1 MSIRKF
7 ETVKD
12 TFVTVWKGHAHGKVR
27 IPTSKSIAHRALI
40 CAALA
45 DKPSLSVI
53 SRVPY
58 NEDIDATLDCLE
70 ALGVHFRQ
78 IDEFETHTRKV
89 IIEGMGGHWLNGDRG
104 GGILRCRESGS
115 TMRFMLPLC
124 LLTDSGRTLTGSPRL
139 LQRPLDDY
147 RELFSNRSWI
157 RGEISLDIG
166 WGTAVTGGEFHLE
179 GKTSSQFVTGL
190 LFILPILHED
200 STIVLSQA
208 PESRSYIDMTIA
220 VMKNFGVTVY
230 WENETTI
237 KVPGGQIYSPAE
249 IVVDGDA
256 SGAAFFHALNA
267 VGGHVDI
274 VNVSAEDDI
283 FQGDSV
289 CPQLL
294 DKIRKRDNDAIPV
307 ISLADCPD
315 LGPILFA
322 VAALEKGTLFTH
334 TDRLRLKESDRVAAM
349 AAELAKFGAVVV
361 TSDEPQ
367 CDVAPEIRAL
377 LPHNPN
383 NLDENDGCG
392 GWVFITAPKN
402 GLHPAKEV
410 LLGHNDHRIV
420 MSLAVLASVVGK
432 ATIDHAAA
440 VNKSFPNFYQCL
452 QELGL
457 EIDAFGW

>member
-1 MSIRKF
+1 MSTRKF
-7 ETVKD
+7 EMVKD
-12 TFVTVWKGHAHGKVR
+12 TFVTVMKGRACGKVR

-45 DKPSLSVI
+45 AKPSLSI
-53 SRVPY
+53 ITKVPY

-78 IDEFETHTRKV
+78 VDEFETHTRKV

-115 TMRFMLPLC
+115 TLRFMLPLC

-147 RELFSNRSWI
+147 RGLFADRSWTL
-157 RGEISLDIG
+157 GEVSLDIG
-166 WGTAVTGGEFHLE
+166 WGKALTGGEFQLE

-190 LFILPILHED
+190 LFILPLLQED

-220 VMKNFGVTVY
+220 VMKNFGVTAY
-230 WENETTI
+230 WEDEKTI
-237 KVPGGQIYSPAE
+237 RVPGGQTYCPSE

-267 VGGHVDI
+267 IGGDVEI
-274 VNVSAEDDI
+274 TNVSTEDDI

-294 DKIRKRDNDAIPV
+294 DKILKRGEDIPV

-334 TDRLRLKESDRVAAM
+334 TGRLRLKESDRVAAM
-349 AAELAKFGAVVV
+349 ASELAKFGAIVV
-361 TSDEPQ
+361 TSDDRW
-367 CDVAPEIRAL
+367 CDVAPEIRAM
-377 LPHNPN
+377 LP
-383 NLDENDGCG
+383 NDLNTFNSGEAYG
-392 GWVFITAPKN
+392 GWVFITSPKN
-402 GLHPAKEV
+402 GLHPAREV

-420 MSLAVLASVVGK
+420 MSLAVLASAVGK

-440 VNKSFPNFYQCL
+440 VNKSFPDFYKCL

-457 EIDAFGW
+457 DVDAFGW